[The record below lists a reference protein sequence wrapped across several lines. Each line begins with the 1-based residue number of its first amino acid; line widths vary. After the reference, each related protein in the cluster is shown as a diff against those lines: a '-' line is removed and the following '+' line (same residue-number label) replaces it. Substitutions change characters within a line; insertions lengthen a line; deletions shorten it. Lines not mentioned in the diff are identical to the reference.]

1 MARGEATSHEG
12 LIHRMNEFIDTAERQ
27 FLIHIGTSNT
37 FEEVKP
43 LHLGLDHDL
52 RDVESDALICGRISR
67 RGRGNDC
74 PPHVPHRVAPAAP
87 PPAPVTDRAVPVGEG
102 RWSPRQQRGR
112 GGGL

>member
-1 MARGEATSHEG
+1 M
-12 LIHRMNEFIDTAERQ
+12 FIDIAERQ

-52 RDVESDALICGRISR
+52 RNVESDALICGRISR

-74 PPHVPHRVAPAAP
+74 AHTFLTESLLPLCLLRP
-87 PPAPVTDRAVPVGEG
+87 
-102 RWSPRQQRGR
+102 
-112 GGGL
+112 